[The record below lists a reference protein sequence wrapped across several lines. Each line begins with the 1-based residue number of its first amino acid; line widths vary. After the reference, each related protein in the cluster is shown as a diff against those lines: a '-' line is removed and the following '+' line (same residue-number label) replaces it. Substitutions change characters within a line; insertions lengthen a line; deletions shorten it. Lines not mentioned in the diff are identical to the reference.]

1 MLKEAIDVLLIDDD
15 TQTAHEMEHFLAQ
28 QRDIHKVDCAC
39 SVREAMEYCSLCS
52 YDIAV
57 VDLVMPGSDGFSF
70 LEQAAEKMK
79 NAPDTIIVSAISSE
93 DVIKKSFHMGA
104 KYYMIKPYRKDVLY
118 RRIWDVLRLREEEE
132 TGEGESVRGAASL
145 DQRIT
150 DLFLRMGVPPHLKGY
165 QYLKEAVKLTA
176 QDRMIIY
183 SITKELYPKIAQTY
197 GVTTTKVEL
206 AIRHT
211 VEVMYGRDRMRHLQE
226 VLGFPPSVNKQ
237 KPTNGEL
244 IALIADKILSG
255 NDE

>member
-104 KYYMIKPYRKDVLY
+104 KYY
-118 RRIWDVLRLREEEE
+118 
-132 TGEGESVRGAASL
+132 
-145 DQRIT
+145 
-150 DLFLRMGVPPHLKGY
+150 
-165 QYLKEAVKLTA
+165 
-176 QDRMIIY
+176 
-183 SITKELYPKIAQTY
+183 
-197 GVTTTKVEL
+197 
-206 AIRHT
+206 
-211 VEVMYGRDRMRHLQE
+211 
-226 VLGFPPSVNKQ
+226 
-237 KPTNGEL
+237 
-244 IALIADKILSG
+244 
-255 NDE
+255 